1 MMPASESCRRAPIA
15 RAFLAVRLFFAGDGE
30 EAADSSSVATVG
42 RKLTADAT
50 TMRASDEMNMLA
62 LAVLCWPCAVDLTPR
77 SHSTERG
84 NAEETKYLSHSTLCE
99 HIHTLARVSWKE
111 HSFESK

>member
-50 TMRASDEMNMLA
+50 TRRARDEMSMLA
-62 LAVLCWPCAVDLTPR
+62 LAVLCWGCAVDLTPR
-77 SHSTERG
+77 SYERG